1 MELTFLELAS
11 SPSSGAGHP
20 PNPSSLRPLYA
31 LHASRAPTALKHDR
45 PPLQPF
51 PSRLELNAL
60 LHALPNSQT
69 SLPIS
74 PHPPRRLC
82 ARLYHPHSRDVP
94 REGLRRLPRCE
105 GVEHLGVG
113 GQERQVAAWVRAV
126 RASAAQVGRSGR
138 GDGYLWRAFL
148 LLSLLLSFFS
158 LGVCPSTEGSKAE
171 PLDGFALCTF
181 SFRFSPA
188 LRVPLRRDHLPP
200 LGSHL
205 DRPRLAKGGVW
216 RGL

>member
-1 MELTFLELAS
+1 MSSALEGATFVALFALSAARSFRPMELTFLELAS

-148 LLSLLLSFFS
+148 LLSLSLS
-158 LGVCPSTEGSKAE
+158 
-171 PLDGFALCTF
+171 
-181 SFRFSPA
+181 
-188 LRVPLRRDHLPP
+188 PP
-200 LGSHL
+200 LILLVGCVSFY
-205 DRPRLAKGGVW
+205 
-216 RGL
+216 RGLKG